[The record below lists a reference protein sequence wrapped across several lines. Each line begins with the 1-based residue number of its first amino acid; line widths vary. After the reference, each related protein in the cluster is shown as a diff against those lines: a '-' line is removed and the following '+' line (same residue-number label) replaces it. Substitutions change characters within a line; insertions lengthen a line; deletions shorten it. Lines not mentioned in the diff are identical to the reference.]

1 MFAREDPFESAGTN
15 SRVGVLPC
23 MGLYFFDI
31 QIGGA
36 PRSVDEEGERFPD
49 LDAARVEAGLALCNL
64 GRDLMQSGQTVSE
77 ITIWVRDEIGEVMHA
92 KLEFRISRL
101 N

>member
-1 MFAREDPFESAGTN
+1 
-15 SRVGVLPC
+15 

-31 QIGGA
+31 QMGDA
-36 PRSVDEEGERFPD
+36 PRSIDEEGEHFAD
-49 LDAARVEAGLALCNL
+49 LDGARAEAGLALCSL
-64 GRDLMQSGQTVSE
+64 WRDMMQSGGTASD
-77 ITIWVRDEIGEVMHA
+77 ITIWVRDELGEVMHA

>member
-1 MFAREDPFESAGTN
+1 
-15 SRVGVLPC
+15 

-31 QIGGA
+31 QIGDA

-49 LDAARVEAGLALCNL
+49 LDANRVEAGLKLCNL
-64 GRDLMQSGQTVSE
+64 GRELMQSGTSSD
-77 ITIWVRDEIGEVMHA
+77 ITIWVRDELGDVMRA
-92 KLEFRISRL
+92 RLEFRISRL

>member
-1 MFAREDPFESAGTN
+1 
-15 SRVGVLPC
+15 
-23 MGLYFFDI
+23 MGQYHFDI
-31 QIGGA
+31 QIGDA

-49 LDAARVEAGLALCNL
+49 LDVARVEAGLALCNL
-64 GRDLMQSGQTVSE
+64 GWDLMQSGQTVSD
-77 ITIWVRDEIGEVMHA
+77 ITIWVRDELGEVLHA